1 MTQSLSTFDI
11 NIFMLLISN
20 FRFLKKCIQKFVFD
34 ASVLILLTFIE
45 SLEVILINVIA
56 TLMMSRPVWR
66 KIFHNKGYEVTI
78 SVKDFT
84 KKLSSC
90 DSDHIVEVVM
100 WRKFGNSSFSRREV
114 IITYFFLRISPEKLM
129 F

>member
-84 KKLSSC
+84 KKLSAC
-90 DSDHIVEVVM
+90 DSDHIVDVVM